1 MSLTKKIQFIHA
13 NGFPHKSYKSLFE
26 SLNDDFDIKYFNL
39 IDLKYLKINDWNV
52 FKSDF
57 IKSLNTN
64 EKTIGIGH
72 SIGGNIILRSA
83 ITNPEYFSKIV
94 LLDPTLF
101 IPRIILMWKLAI
113 YLKVHDF
120 LHPWVKAT
128 LRRKMNYK
136 DIDSIYKSYRN
147 KKVFKKI
154 NNKNLYQY
162 IDALTKKNNKGL
174 IEIIY
179 PKELEYQ
186 IYKTGLL
193 ADNYIWE
200 NIRNLKVPTLIIR
213 SKASNAFYKSAANK
227 VKKSNNNIKIIEL
240 DNCTHLFP
248 LEIPDITS
256 KHIMDFI
263 DNY

>member
-1 MSLTKKIQFIHA
+1 MNI
-13 NGFPHKSYKSLFE
+13 
-26 SLNDDFDIKYFNL
+26 
-39 IDLKYLKINDWNV
+39 

-57 IKSLNTN
+57 IKSLDIN
-64 EKTIGIGH
+64 EKTIGMGH

-83 ITNPEYFSKIV
+83 INNPKYFSKIV

-113 YLKVHDF
+113 YLKIHDF

-136 DIDSIYKSYRN
+136 DIESIYQSYRN
-147 KKVFKKI
+147 KEVFSKI
-154 NNKNLYQY
+154 NDENLYQY
-162 IDALTKKNNKGL
+162 IDAITKKNNKGL

-193 ADNYIWE
+193 ADNYIWK
-200 NIRNLKVPTLIIR
+200 NIKYLKVPTLIIR
-213 SKASNAFYKSAANK
+213 SNASNAFYKSAAKK
-227 VKKSNNNIKIIEL
+227 VKKLNKNIKIIEL

-248 LEIPDITS
+248 LEIPNTTS
-256 KHIMDFI
+256 KHIIEFI
-263 DNY
+263 NN

>member
-1 MSLTKKIQFIHA
+1 MSLTKKIHFIHA
-13 NGFPHKSYKSLFE
+13 NGFPPKSYKSLFN
-26 SLNDDFDIKYFNL
+26 SLDDNLDIKYFSL
-39 IDLKYLKINDWNV
+39 IDLKYLKINNWNI

-57 IKSLNTN
+57 IKSLDIN
-64 EKTIGIGH
+64 EKTIGMGH

-83 ITNPEYFSKIV
+83 INNPKYFSKIV

-113 YLKVHDF
+113 YLKIHDF

-136 DIDSIYKSYRN
+136 DIESIYQSYRN
-147 KKVFKKI
+147 KDVFSKI
-154 NNKNLYQY
+154 NDENLYQY

-200 NIRNLKVPTLIIR
+200 NIKYLKVPALIIR
-213 SKASNAFYKSAANK
+213 SNSSNAFYKSAAKK
-227 VKKSNNNIKIIEL
+227 VKKLNKNIKIIEL

-248 LEIPDITS
+248 LEIPDSTS
-256 KHIMDFI
+256 KHIIKFI
-263 DNY
+263 NN